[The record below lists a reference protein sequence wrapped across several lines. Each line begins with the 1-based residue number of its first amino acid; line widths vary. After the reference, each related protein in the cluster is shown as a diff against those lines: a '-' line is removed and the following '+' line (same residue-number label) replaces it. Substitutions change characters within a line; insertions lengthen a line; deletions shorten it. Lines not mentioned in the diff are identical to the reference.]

1 MSELE
6 GDQPPQEVD
15 SMVRYLKALNPGH
28 EVKVWT
34 VGNETY
40 YQVVKPPSDEPPPE
54 PEGRPIYT
62 FALFAIFLYI
72 VSLLVALIYL
82 VAGVRAIVQCRN
94 KEGLGIPKGVKGFG
108 LVVDILVIALFAT
121 WYILFGEIAVF
132 SWGSPYG

>member
-1 MSELE
+1 MALKGILWSLAFFLTAIIFIAIPSYLVFEYWTLLNIL
-6 GDQPPQEVD
+6 VD
-15 SMVRYLKALNPGH
+15 
-28 EVKVWT
+28 
-34 VGNETY
+34 
-40 YQVVKPPSDEPPPE
+40 

-108 LVVDILVIALFAT
+108 LVVDIIIVSFFIVWYFLFCQIPIFT
-121 WYILFGEIAVF
+121 
-132 SWGSPYG
+132 WGSPYG

>member
-1 MSELE
+1 MALKGILWSLAFFLSAIIFIAIPSYLIFEYWTLLNIL
-6 GDQPPQEVD
+6 VD
-15 SMVRYLKALNPGH
+15 
-28 EVKVWT
+28 
-34 VGNETY
+34 
-40 YQVVKPPSDEPPPE
+40 

-108 LVVDILVIALFAT
+108 LVVDIIIVSFFVV
-121 WYILFGEIAVF
+121 WYFLFGHIPIF
-132 SWGSPYG
+132 TWGSPYR

>member
-1 MSELE
+1 MALKGILWSLAFFLTAIIFIAIPSYLVFEYWILLNIL
-6 GDQPPQEVD
+6 VD
-15 SMVRYLKALNPGH
+15 
-28 EVKVWT
+28 
-34 VGNETY
+34 
-40 YQVVKPPSDEPPPE
+40 

-108 LVVDILVIALFAT
+108 LVVDIIIVSFFVV
-121 WYILFGEIAVF
+121 WYFLFGQIPIF
-132 SWGSPYG
+132 TWGSPYG